1 MQFDQKKWDL
11 ERYPKTRNKSLRAW
25 SAIDELI
32 LSKVNQFE
40 LHEKKI
46 TLYHDTYGALACAL
60 NSYQPLSVILLYSQ
74 LKAIKKNFEIN
85 GIPPQNFHWNNP
97 FKLRETSDLGLIKIP
112 KSMALFE
119 LYLKNVH
126 KSTKDNSVILCGFM
140 TRNFTPKIIDIA
152 EQYFEDVS
160 QSKAKKKAR
169 IIILKKPKKD
179 IQNQLNFQKIKNDL
193 GLTIKQ
199 YPGVFS
205 NKKIDFGTLLLLES
219 LPEIKDYDKIMDLA
233 CGNGVIA
240 AYIRKQNPKCCIH
253 LIDDNFLAISSAKLN
268 LIKINTHFHW
278 KDDFKININ
287 KKFNLIACNPPFH
300 FEYENTIEIAL
311 SLFKNAKKYLA
322 ENGTLIIVAN
332 THLNYRTHL
341 IKLFGSVQ
349 TIASNDKYEVISC
362 SNS

>member
-32 LSKVNQFE
+32 LSKVDQYE
-40 LHEKKI
+40 LHAKKI

-60 NSYQPLSVILLYSQ
+60 NSYQPLSIILLNSQ

-85 GIPPQNFHWNNP
+85 TIPPQNFHWNNP
-97 FKLRETSDLGLIKIP
+97 FKSNGTSDLGLIKIP
-112 KSMALFE
+112 KSMALFD
-119 LYLKNVH
+119 LYLKNFH
-126 KSTKDNSVILCGFM
+126 KSTKDDSVILCGFM

-179 IQNQLNFQKIKNDL
+179 IQKQLNFHEIKNDL

-205 NKKIDFGTLLLLES
+205 NKKIDFGTLLILES
-219 LPEIKDYDKIMDLA
+219 LPEIKDHDKIIDLA

-240 AYIRKQNPKCCIH
+240 AYIRKKNPKCSIH
-253 LIDDNFLAISSAKLN
+253 LVDDSFLAISSAKLN
-268 LIKINTHFHW
+268 LKKVNTHFHW
-278 KDDFKININ
+278 KDNFQINTN
-287 KKFNLIACNPPFH
+287 EKFDLIVCNPPFH
-300 FEYENTIEIAL
+300 FEFENTIEIAL
-311 SLFKNAKKYLA
+311 SLFENAKKYLA
-322 ENGTLIIVAN
+322 ESGTLIIVAN
-332 THLNYRTHL
+332 THLNYTT
-341 IKLFGSVQ
+341 KLFKLFSSVE
-349 TIASNDKYEVISC
+349 TIKSNEKYEVISC
-362 SNS
+362 CV